1 MHPGFGL
8 MLATGFYGGH
18 GTAAAVGSAF
28 ESLGCWDEAF
38 SVGHDV
44 CNSRDYRGIIGGV
57 SLINWATRK
66 KITNFITTIF

>member
-1 MHPGFGL
+1 

-28 ESLGCWDEAF
+28 ESLGCWDEALALGMT
-38 SVGHDV
+38 SATAGIIG
-44 CNSRDYRGIIGGV
+44 GIIGGV

-66 KITNFITTIF
+66 NNKFHNYTF